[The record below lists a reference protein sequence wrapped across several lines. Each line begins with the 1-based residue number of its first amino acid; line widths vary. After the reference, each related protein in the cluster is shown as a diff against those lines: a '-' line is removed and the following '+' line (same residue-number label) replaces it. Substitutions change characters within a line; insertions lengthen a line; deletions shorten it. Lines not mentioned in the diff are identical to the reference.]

1 MNRALESFLLQKE
14 STQTQPFPMHAFY
27 DILYVFSS
35 ICVFCN
41 LDFFFFLDVIK
52 LCKVKYRHRLGYFCI
67 MK

>member
-14 STQTQPFPMHAFY
+14 SRQAQPFPMHAFY

-41 LDFFFFLDVIK
+41 LDFFLDVIK